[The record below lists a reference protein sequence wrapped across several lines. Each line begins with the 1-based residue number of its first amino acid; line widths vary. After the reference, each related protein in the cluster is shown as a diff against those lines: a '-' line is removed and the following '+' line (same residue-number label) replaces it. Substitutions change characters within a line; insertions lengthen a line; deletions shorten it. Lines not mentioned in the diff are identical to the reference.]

1 MDKNQE
7 SFDLNEWRYLIR
19 RIRPQDFEKCL
30 PILNF
35 NSKFL
40 MIITTVC
47 VFLFSL
53 QISLPISI
61 GFNKINFPLELSEF
75 SIFLLLF
82 FILSIIINGYIY
94 LKRMSFLNKFKN
106 NKNKII
112 EFEQVMD
119 SINLLI
125 RKKKWLIKFNL
136 NDLHDYIEKNSS
148 VVDSIATNNIVITDK
163 DLTQLILNQNSTQQ
177 VCDITL
183 FLRNEIIGLNQYN
196 YVDDVVVDTGDIY
209 DEISFINKFISQ
221 LYNNLNEETQKI
233 YLNITQLNWLYL
245 NRNKVSPESQYDISI
260 ATMLLRKLRMKLQY
274 FIIFHEENPNLNIP
288 QYNKDIQNIFNQYE
302 TFNNLT
308 ELTRF
313 VEEMDM
319 LINTFINI
327 KRNTQNKNN
336 DSVKNIDN
344 VLINNISNNQN

>member
-1 MDKNQE
+1 
-7 SFDLNEWRYLIR
+7 
-19 RIRPQDFEKCL
+19 
-30 PILNF
+30 
-35 NSKFL
+35 
-40 MIITTVC
+40 
-47 VFLFSL
+47 
-53 QISLPISI
+53 
-61 GFNKINFPLELSEF
+61 
-75 SIFLLLF
+75 
-82 FILSIIINGYIY
+82 
-94 LKRMSFLNKFKN
+94 MSFLNKFKN